1 VNCYNLDVS
10 STSLFTAEQLL
21 RLPSGMGQR
30 FELVAGELRVMSP
43 AGWRHGAIIGNLHTI
58 LGSYIRQKGL
68 GKVFGAETGFQLK
81 SDPDTVR
88 APDFAFISKRNIPKK
103 LPKDSYWPGAPD
115 LAVEVLSPSD
125 RTGEVDEKITEWL
138 TAGVE
143 AVWIVDPTLQ
153 IVTIHQ
159 AGKSAQIR
167 SVGDD
172 LEGAPVVPGFSC
184 EVKELFQ

>member
-1 VNCYNLDVS
+1 
-10 STSLFTAEQLL
+10 
-21 RLPSGMGQR
+21 MGQR

-125 RTGEVDEKITEWL
+125 RTGDVDEKITEWL

-143 AVWIVDPTLQ
+143 TVWIVDPTLQ